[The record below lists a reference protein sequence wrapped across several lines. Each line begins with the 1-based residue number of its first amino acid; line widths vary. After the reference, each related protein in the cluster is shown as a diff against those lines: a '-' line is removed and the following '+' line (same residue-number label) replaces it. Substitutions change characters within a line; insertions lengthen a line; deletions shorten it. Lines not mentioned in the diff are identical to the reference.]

1 MPPAARITDLHVCPA
16 ESPEPHVGGPIVT
29 GSADVFINGLPAA
42 TVGSIATCDGPPSAV
57 VQGCATI
64 FINGKPAAHLGHL
77 TSHGGFIST
86 GSPNVI
92 FGDQPFVPPPA
103 NPLAGMSCLAKMKEA
118 LAHAPWDEG
127 LLHALGGAK
136 GVAALV
142 VGIVVLQMV
151 PVAGEVE
158 DALLVIGSVVAGGNV
173 LKGLGQL
180 KQFHDACCNDA
191 KTEADLIA
199 AGKLAADAVATIG
212 VNALLG
218 MLPFVSKGLK
228 GRPGMEDL
236 PRPRLPQDVAAN
248 PKPPPV
254 LDLDRPIGN
263 NANQNAMVKRDIL
276 KAQDEGGTDFRVNQQ
291 QVNADGARVG
301 INRPDLQYTDDAGQ
315 RQYIEYDTSS
325 STRGLE
331 HEQRILA
338 NDPSGHVTLKKVD

>member
-29 GSADVFINGLPAA
+29 GSADVLINGLPAA
-42 TVGSIATCDGPPSAV
+42 TVGSLATCDGPPSEV

-92 FGDQPFVPPPA
+92 FGDQPYVPPPA
-103 NPLAGMSCLAKMKEA
+103 NPLAGMSCMAKMKEA

-173 LKGLGQL
+173 LKGLAQL
-180 KQFHDACCNDA
+180 KQFHDACCNGA

-218 MLPFVSKGLK
+218 MLPFVAKGLK
-228 GRPGMEDL
+228 GKPEGEAL
-236 PRPRLPQDVAAN
+236 PRPRLPQDVAVDPVP
-248 PKPPPV
+248 PKALP
-254 LDLDRPIGN
+254 LSRPIGP
-263 NANQNAMVKRDIL
+263 NANQNAMMQADIRA
-276 KAQDEGGTDFRVNQQ
+276 AQAGQATDIRVNQQ
-291 QVNADGARVG
+291 QINAQGERVG
-301 INRPDLQYTDDAGQ
+301 VNRPDLQYTDANGQ
-315 RQYIEYDTSS
+315 RVYVEYDTNPQN
-325 STRGLE
+325 GLA
-331 HEQRILA
+331 HEDRLLA
-338 NDPSGHVTLKKVD
+338 NDPSGNVILKTVK